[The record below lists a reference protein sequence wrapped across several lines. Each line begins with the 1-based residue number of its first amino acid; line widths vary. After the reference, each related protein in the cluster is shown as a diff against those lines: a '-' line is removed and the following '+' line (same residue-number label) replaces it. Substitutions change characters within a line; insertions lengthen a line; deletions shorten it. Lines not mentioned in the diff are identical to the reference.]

1 MRKLLLAVAV
11 LSISL
16 FACKKDTAP
25 TNPNP
30 PATSGEKF
38 PVNFSTTGFL
48 QKLEQLPTPNGR
60 KTGATNTLRDSALAA
75 KVSYLYF
82 LLYSENGELIKRIDQ
97 NVDSTADFGN
107 LTDTLPVGRYTM
119 LAVASTGPVQLLE
132 TGYFSTLKVRLPDAT
147 IPFLNVLAPDVFIGT
162 QYFTV
167 TGYNATQPVA
177 LWPQRIMG
185 RLEVNINDAP
195 DASGPLD
202 TSVLVYTTPG
212 FRTFNYSMAFY
223 EEQIPD
229 PGIVLQRNSRSNFS
243 TQLLTGYSDVTV
255 TIVYPDQT
263 TGERKTRE
271 LRFVPFAR
279 GYRTMMSGNLYT
291 TNPGG
296 NSGIGFSISLDT
308 AWSNYAEV
316 PF

>member
-30 PATSGEKF
+30 PASNGEKF

-48 QKLEQLPTPNGR
+48 QKLEQLPTPNGK
-60 KTGATNTLRDSALAA
+60 KTGTANTLRDSALAA

-82 LLYSENGELIKRIDQ
+82 LLFTNSGEFIKRVDQ
-97 NVDSTADFGN
+97 HADSSANFGS
-107 LTDTLPVGRYTM
+107 LTDTLLPGHYTIW
-119 LAVASTGPVQLLE
+119 VIASTGPVQLLE
-132 TGYFSTLKVRLPDAT
+132 TGYTATAKIRLPDAT
-147 IPFLNVLAPDVFIGT
+147 IPFLNVSAPDVFVAP
-162 QYFTV
+162 QNFTV
-167 TGYNATQPVA
+167 NNYSPSQSVA
-177 LWPQRIMG
+177 LWPERIMG
-185 RLEVNINDAP
+185 KLEVNILDAP
-195 DASGPLD
+195 DPGGPLD

-212 FRTFNYSMAFY
+212 FRTFTYAMAGF

-229 PGIVLQRNSRSNFS
+229 PGIVLQRNSRTNFS
-243 TQLLTGYSDVTV
+243 TQLLTWAPDLTV
-255 TIVYPDQT
+255 TIVYPDLT

-271 LRFVPFAR
+271 LRSVPFAR
-279 GYRTMMSGNLYT
+279 GYRTMMSGSVYT
-291 TNPGG
+291 TNPVG
-296 NSGIGFSISLDT
+296 NSGTGFSVSLDT
-308 AWSNYAEV
+308 TWYNHAEV